1 MKKKQKMIN
10 KKVSIIIPVYNNE
23 NYISQCIESVENQ
36 TYKNYEIIIID
47 DGSTDDSLKLC
58 KKFEKRND
66 KIKVISINNGGVSNA
81 RNIGIKNASGD
92 YVCFIDSDDYVM
104 PTYIESLIK
113 KMNNKCLVIS
123 AYSVFNEKKD
133 RQVKKIN
140 KQKLYIGIDIYLK
153 IVRNELFWNQ
163 PWNKMYNLNVIKEN
177 KLFFN
182 DKLNMGEDLVFNLN
196 YLNFID
202 NIFYINKTIYRH
214 RINDNGAMANNNENK
229 LKALSN
235 ILLEMYNKENEKE
248 KKCIIKL
255 YYLRTIWNLY
265 KVSGNTEYL
274 DIINS
279 NKRFILLQKNAG
291 PLFKLKVL
299 GLINRR

>member
-265 KVSGNTEYL
+265 KISGNTEYL

>member
-1 MKKKQKMIN
+1 MIN

-265 KVSGNTEYL
+265 KISGNTEYL

>member
-1 MKKKQKMIN
+1 MIN

>member
-23 NYISQCIESVENQ
+23 NYISQGIESVENQ

-265 KVSGNTEYL
+265 KISGNTEYL